1 MILSY
6 TTKVDQIR
14 PLLEVEGDVEL
25 ICLTSHWY
33 ERVLFS
39 FEQIKTGPWISGQ
52 GTHPLK

>member
-6 TTKVDQIR
+6 TTKVDQIC

-25 ICLTSHWY
+25 ICLTSHWC

-39 FEQIKTGPWISGQ
+39 FERIKTGLWISGR